1 MEGRADLMGPGDT
14 ARNIF
19 DWPAADS
26 QCEMFDSQPG
36 ITEPLDNV
44 IFFETLAA
52 PSGELTPALHPA
64 QRDRFLETSL
74 RAQEQERLR
83 LGRELHDSTGQ
94 LVLALRLG
102 IAHLKRVQG
111 TAAEDSLLSEID
123 EVARQL
129 DREIRSFAFLQYPA
143 EIGSG
148 GLVEALQ
155 YLTRGFQA
163 RTGLK
168 VRFSNSSHGLIE
180 DESSATALLRVA
192 QEALMN
198 VHRHAHAVHV
208 RMSLAIKNGM
218 LRLIVRDDG
227 VGIPHDAPQGVGLQ
241 GMRHRVERLGGS
253 FMVRRLAHGT
263 ELVASLPA

>member
-1 MEGRADLMGPGDT
+1 M
-14 ARNIF
+14 F
-19 DWPAADS
+19 DWQLSAG
-26 QCEMFDSQPG
+26 QREMFDNQAG
-36 ITEPLDNV
+36 VTEPLGDV
-44 IFFETLAA
+44 ISFETLAA
-52 PSGELTPALHPA
+52 PSGEPSLSTQQPAE
-64 QRDRFLETSL
+64 RDRFFENSL

-102 IAHLKRVQG
+102 IAHLRRVHG
-111 TAAEDSLLSEID
+111 TAAEESALTEID

-143 EIGSG
+143 EIGTG
-148 GLVEALQ
+148 GLVESLH
-155 YLTRGFQA
+155 YLSRGFET

-168 VRFSNSSHGLIE
+168 VRFSNSSHGLVE
-180 DESSATALLRVA
+180 DDGSAMALLRVA

-218 LRLIVRDDG
+218 LRLTVRDDG
-227 VGIPHDAPQGVGLQ
+227 IGISPDAPQGVGLQ
-241 GMRHRVERLGGS
+241 GMRHRVERLGGD
-253 FMVRRLAHGT
+253 FMIRRLAHGT
-263 ELVASLPA
+263 ELIASLPA